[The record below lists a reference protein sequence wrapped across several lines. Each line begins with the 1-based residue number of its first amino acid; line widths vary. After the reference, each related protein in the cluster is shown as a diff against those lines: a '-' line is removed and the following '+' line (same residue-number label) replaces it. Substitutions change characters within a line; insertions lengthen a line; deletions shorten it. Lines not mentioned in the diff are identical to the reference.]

1 MVSVSPGRA
10 NRPSWTVALAVLSR
24 TKVMDWSNWVVSLG
38 AVSG

>member
-10 NRPSWTVALAVLSR
+10 NRPSWTVALAALSR
-24 TKVMDWSNWVVSLG
+24 TKVLG